1 MGWFRSKRTHQRIH
15 NVVAAWRESA
25 VKEIEIDNRLF
36 AGFRDRFSE
45 GYGSGGRKIC
55 EYADIL
61 AAAKIENSHSRR
73 ESELPST
80 REQIKLA
87 ILEVTE
93 LAVANQDNEVTFE
106 LLKIA
111 YSSLARFLP
120 ESKAGIV
127 TARNLGYLSEDPDHP
142 SLRKSPEADR
152 VEAEVGSEESRLGQ
166 EFDQIVAYDRHRK
179 TRGID
184 STPEAE
190 ALRETVLA
198 YRESA
203 SRGIAID
210 NAELSECRLR
220 FGEGYGPNGLL
231 VCEYVDVIAKA
242 TIENSRSRSVS
253 ELPASPEKIKQAIR
267 DVAELAIARQEVGS
281 ALEPLQTAY
290 SFLARFLPESQASLV
305 TKYNR
310 GCFSED
316 PDHPD
321 LPRSEE
327 EEAQQIEA
335 EVDAEQDRLGEE
347 FDQIIA
353 YDHHREN
360 SSMTLAKERLEWSQ
374 AEFREAVSKMMEI
387 DSDLLAAC
395 RNKFAEGYGP
405 SGLLVRAADVI
416 ARATIENSRSRSESE
431 LPASP
436 AKIKQAL
443 IEVAEVAMAQQHDD
457 LDLKSLKLAYSFL
470 ARFLPESDANLVTA
484 RNLGQLSQDSDHPG
498 LLRSDEAEGIDAKVA
513 AEEDRL
519 DQEFDVITLE
529 LLEQAAAK
537 GRQKQNTLEREL
549 AEMVLDLNPDDD
561 GVNVNNAEQE
571 AVGEA
576 MGIIKAF
583 GKFLSES
590 QPIISDAQLLPYP
603 KGRIAQSLL
612 MYERYLCD
620 VANEYDDSQDVEK
633 LKEIDQ
639 TLGPIRAC
647 RGLVATYSI
656 IEPRDMKAV
665 SYFNSFKSIG
675 DVPKDESE
683 QCFDLK
689 TKYASKGMEE
699 ELVDEKQSGS

>member
-1 MGWFRSKRTHQRIH
+1 MGWFRSKRTQQRIH

-25 VKEIEIDNRLF
+25 VREIETDNRLF
-36 AGFRDRFSE
+36 AGFRRKFAE
-45 GYGSGGRKIC
+45 GYGPSGREIC
-55 EYADIL
+55 KYADIL

-93 LAVANQDNEVTFE
+93 LAVANQDSEVTFE

-142 SLRKSPEADR
+142 SLRNSTQADR

-166 EFDQIVAYDRHRK
+166 EFDQIVAYDRHREA
-179 TRGID
+179 RGIG

-203 SRGIAID
+203 SKGIAID
-210 NAELSECRLR
+210 NAELSECRPR

-305 TKYNR
+305 IKYNQA
-310 GCFSED
+310 CFSED
-316 PDHPD
+316 PNHPD

-327 EEAQQIEA
+327 EEAEQIEA
-335 EVDAEQDRLGEE
+335 EVDAEQDRLGRE
-347 FDQIIA
+347 FDQIAAHATEIG
-353 YDHHREN
+353 
-360 SSMTLAKERLEWSQ
+360 WST
-374 AEFREAVSKMMEI
+374 
-387 DSDLLAAC
+387 DD
-395 RNKFAEGYGP
+395 EG
-405 SGLLVRAADVI
+405 VDI
-416 ARATIENSRSRSESE
+416 
-431 LPASP
+431 
-436 AKIKQAL
+436 
-443 IEVAEVAMAQQHDD
+443 
-457 LDLKSLKLAYSFL
+457 
-470 ARFLPESDANLVTA
+470 
-484 RNLGQLSQDSDHPG
+484 
-498 LLRSDEAEGIDAKVA
+498 
-513 AEEDRL
+513 
-519 DQEFDVITLE
+519 
-529 LLEQAAAK
+529 
-537 GRQKQNTLEREL
+537 
-549 AEMVLDLNPDDD
+549 
-561 GVNVNNAEQE
+561 NNREQE
-571 AVGEA
+571 ALAEA
-576 MGIIKAF
+576 TDIVRAF
-583 GKFLSES
+583 GRFLSKS
-590 QPIISDAQLLPYP
+590 QPLISDAQLLPYP
-603 KGRIAQSLL
+603 KSKIAQSYL

-620 VANEYDDSQDVEK
+620 VANEYVASQDVEG

-639 TLGPIRAC
+639 ALGPLRSC
-647 RGLVATYSI
+647 RGLVASYSI
-656 IEPRDMKAV
+656 IEPQDMEDV
-665 SYFNSFKSIG
+665 SYFNSFKSIK
-675 DVPKDESE
+675 DVPKDEADR
-683 QCFDLK
+683 CFDLK
-689 TKYASKGMEE
+689 MKYASKGMKET
-699 ELVDEKQSGS
+699 VADES

>member
-1 MGWFRSKRTHQRIH
+1 MGWFSSKPTQQRIH
-15 NVVAAWRESA
+15 NVVAAWREA
-25 VKEIEIDNRLF
+25 AGEGIEMDNVLF
-36 AGFRDRFSE
+36 AGFRRRFSE
-45 GYGSGGRKIC
+45 GYGPSGPKIC

-61 AAAKIENSHSRR
+61 GAATIENSYSRS

-80 REQIKLA
+80 REQFKLA

-93 LAVANQDNEVTFE
+93 LAVAKQDSDVTFE
-106 LLKIA
+106 LLKVA

-120 ESKAGIV
+120 ARKAGIV
-127 TARNLGYLSEDPDHP
+127 TARNQGYLSEDPDHP
-142 SLRKSPEADR
+142 SLRESTEADQ
-152 VEAEVGSEESRLGQ
+152 VESEVNSEESRLAQ
-166 EFDQIVAYDRHRK
+166 EFDQTVADYRHRK
-179 TRGID
+179 TR
-184 STPEAE
+184 EKAE
-190 ALRETVLA
+190 AFREAALA

-203 SRGIAID
+203 NRVLEMD
-210 NAELSECRLR
+210 NTLLADCRHL
-220 FGEGYGPNGLL
+220 FGEGYDPNGLL
-231 VCEYVDVIAKA
+231 VRDYVDVIAKA
-242 TIENSRSRSVS
+242 TIENSSSRSES

-267 DVAELAIARQEVGS
+267 DVAELAIARQEDES
-281 ALEPLQTAY
+281 ALEPLQMAY
-290 SFLARFLPESQASLV
+290 TFLARFLPESQASLV

-360 SSMTLAKERLEWSQ
+360 GSMTLAKERLEWSQ

-395 RNKFAEGYGP
+395 RNKFAEEGYGP
-405 SGLLVRAADVI
+405 SGLLVRAFADVI

-498 LLRSDEAEGIDAKVA
+498 LLRSDEAEGIDAKVT

-549 AEMVLDLNPDDD
+549 AEMVLDLNPDDE
-561 GVNVNNAEQE
+561 GVNVHNAEQE

-576 MGIIKAF
+576 MEIIKAF

-603 KGRIAQSLL
+603 KARIAQSLL

-620 VANEYDDSQDVEK
+620 VANEYNGSQDVEK

-689 TKYASKGMEE
+689 MKYASKGMEE
-699 ELVDEKQSGS
+699 ELVDEKQSRS